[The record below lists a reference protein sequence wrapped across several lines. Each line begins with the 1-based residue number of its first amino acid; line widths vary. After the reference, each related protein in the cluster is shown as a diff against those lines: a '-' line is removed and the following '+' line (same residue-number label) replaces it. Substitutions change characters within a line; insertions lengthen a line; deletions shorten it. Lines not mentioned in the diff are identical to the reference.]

1 MPATTVRPSSP
12 TEASARPGQGV
23 SMIKLTIDHCEV
35 VVPEGTSVLNAAR
48 LAGIRIPS
56 LCYLEGV
63 HVVGGCR
70 VCLVEVEGAKALQAS
85 CSMPVSEGLKIRTA
99 TPKVRA
105 ARRTVMELL
114 LSDHEGDCQTCVR
127 SHDCEFLAEARDLDI
142 RELHFTGAK
151 HRRIIDQST
160 PALDRDSAKCIM
172 CRRCITVCS
181 DIQATGALWA
191 QDRGFECVAAPAFGQ
206 MLDRVAC
213 VQCGQCAAVCPTAAI
228 TEKDHI
234 ERVWAALSD
243 PAKRVIVQTA
253 PAIRAGLGECFGLPA
268 GSLVT
273 GKMSAALRR
282 LGFDAVFDTNFT
294 ADLTIIEEGT
304 ELLMR
309 LKAALVDHAPVALP
323 QFTSCCP
330 GWIKF
335 AEHYHEGLLPNLSTA
350 KSPQQMFGALAKT
363 YYAESIGCRPEDL
376 YVVSVM
382 PCTAKKFEAQRP
394 EMNASGFQDVD
405 AVLTTRELG
414 RMITQSGLDFAA
426 LPDEPMDQP
435 MGMSSGAADIF
446 ANTGGVMEAALR
458 TVWCLVTG
466 QPFPFEKLHVVPIE
480 GLEGVKEIA
489 ITIPS
494 AVPEWSFL
502 QGQTLKVA
510 VAHGLANAE
519 KLIEQV
525 QSGQKAYHFIEV
537 MSCPGGCIGGG
548 GQPRFTTN
556 EVRKERMKAIFAE
569 DEGKQVRMSHENP
582 AIAALYEGFLGAP
595 LGEKSHRL
603 LHTHYHPRGM
613 HH

>member
-1 MPATTVRPSSP
+1 
-12 TEASARPGQGV
+12 
-23 SMIKLTIDHCEV
+23 MIKLTIDQSEV
-35 VVPEGTSVLNAAR
+35 VVPEGTSVLNAAIQ
-48 LAGIRIPS
+48 AGIRIPS
-56 LCYLEGV
+56 LCHLEGV
-63 HVVGGCR
+63 HVSGGCR

-85 CSMPVSEGLKIRTA
+85 CYMPVAEGLKIRTN

-114 LSDHEGDCQTCVR
+114 LSDHEGDCQTCAR
-127 SHDCEFLAEARDLDI
+127 SHDCEFLEVARDLDI

-151 HRRIIDQST
+151 HHRIMDEST
-160 PALDRDSAKCIM
+160 PALVRDSAKCIM

-234 ERVWAALSD
+234 ERVWAALGD
-243 PAKRVIVQTA
+243 PTKHVIVQTA
-253 PAIRAGLGECFGLPA
+253 PAIRAGLGECFGLPP
-268 GSLVT
+268 GTRVT
-273 GKMSAALRR
+273 GKMSAALHR
-282 LGFDAVFDTNFT
+282 LGFNAVFDTNFT
-294 ADLTIIEEGT
+294 ADLTILEEGS

-309 LKAALVDHAPVALP
+309 LKAALVDQQAVDLP

-330 GWIKF
+330 GWIKY
-335 AEHYHEGLLPNLSTA
+335 AEYFHPELLPNLSTA

-363 YYAESIGCRPEDL
+363 YYARVNNRRPEDI

-414 RMITQSGLDFAA
+414 RMITQSGLDFVA
-426 LPDEPMDQP
+426 LEDEPMDQP
-435 MGMSSGAADIF
+435 MGTSSGAADIF

-466 QPFPFEKLHVVPIE
+466 LPFPFEQLHVKPIE
-480 GLEGVKEIA
+480 GLEGVKEVS

-494 AVPEWSFL
+494 AVPEWAFL
-502 QGQTLKVA
+502 EGQTLKLA

-519 KLIEQV
+519 KLIQQV
-525 QSGQKAYHFIEV
+525 QSGEKVYHFIEV
-537 MSCPGGCIGGG
+537 MTCPGGCIGGG

-556 EVRKERMKAIFAE
+556 EVRRERIKGIFAE
-569 DEGKQVRMSHENP
+569 DEGKAVRMSHENP
-582 AIAALYEGFLGAP
+582 AIAALYRDYLGAP
-595 LGEKSHRL
+595 LGEQSHHL
-603 LHTHYHPRGM
+603 LHTHYQARAI

>member
-1 MPATTVRPSSP
+1 
-12 TEASARPGQGV
+12 
-23 SMIKLTIDHCEV
+23 MIKLTIDQSEV
-35 VVPEGTSVLNAAR
+35 VVPEGTSVLNAAIQ
-48 LAGIRIPS
+48 AGIRIPS
-56 LCYLEGV
+56 LCHLEGV
-63 HVVGGCR
+63 HVSGGCR

-85 CSMPVSEGLKIRTA
+85 CYMPVAEGLKIRTN

-114 LSDHEGDCQTCVR
+114 LSDHEGDCQTCAR
-127 SHDCEFLAEARDLDI
+127 SQDCEFLAVARDLDI

-151 HRRIIDQST
+151 HHQIMDEST
-160 PALDRDSAKCIM
+160 PALVRDSAKCIM

-234 ERVWAALSD
+234 ERVWAALGD
-243 PAKRVIVQTA
+243 PTKHVIVQTA
-253 PAIRAGLGECFGLPA
+253 PAIRAGLGECFGMPV

-273 GKMSAALRR
+273 GKMAAALRR
-282 LGFDAVFDTNFT
+282 LGFDGVFDTNYT
-294 ADLTIIEEGT
+294 ADLTILEEGT

-309 LKAALVDHAPVALP
+309 LKAALVDHASVALP

-335 AEHYHEGLLPNLSTA
+335 AEHYHADLLPNLSTA

-363 YYAESIGCRPEDL
+363 YYADTIGRKPEDL

-435 MGMSSGAADIF
+435 MGASSGAADIF

-466 QPFPFEKLHVVPIE
+466 QPFPFDQLHVAPIE

-489 ITIPS
+489 LTIPS

-502 QGQTLKVA
+502 AGQTLRVA
-510 VAHGLANAE
+510 VAHGLANAQ
-519 KLIEQV
+519 KLIAQV
-525 QSGQKAYHFIEV
+525 QSGEKVYHFIEV

-556 EVRKERMKAIFAE
+556 DVRRERMKAIFAE

-582 AIAALYEGFLGAP
+582 AMAVLYRDYLGAP
-595 LGEKSHRL
+595 LSDRSHHL
-603 LHTHYHPRGM
+603 LHTHYLPRGV

>member
-1 MPATTVRPSSP
+1 
-12 TEASARPGQGV
+12 
-23 SMIKLTIDHCEV
+23 MIKLTIDTREV
-35 VVPEGTSVLNAAR
+35 VVQEGTSVLNAAR
-48 LAGIRIPS
+48 QAGIRIPS

-85 CSMPVSEGLKIRTA
+85 CSMPVSEGLKIRTS

-114 LSDHEGDCQTCVR
+114 LSDHDGDCQTCGR
-127 SHDCEFLAEARDLDI
+127 SHDCEFLAVARDLDI
-142 RELHFTGAK
+142 RDLHFTGAK
-151 HRRIIDQST
+151 HHRLIDAST
-160 PALDRDSAKCIM
+160 PALERDSAKCIM

-181 DIQATGALWA
+181 EIQATSALWA

-206 MLDRVAC
+206 DLDRVAC

-234 ERVWAALSD
+234 ERVWAALGD
-243 PAKRVIVQTA
+243 PTKHVVVQTA
-253 PAIRAGLGECFGLPA
+253 PAIRAALGECFGLPP
-268 GSLVT
+268 GSRVT
-273 GKMSAALRR
+273 GQMAAALRR
-282 LGFDAVFDTNFT
+282 LGFHAVFDTNFS

-309 LKAALVDHAPVALP
+309 LKSALVEQKGDALP
-323 QFTSCCP
+323 QYTSCCP
-330 GWIKF
+330 GWIKY
-335 AEHYHEGLLPNLSTA
+335 AEYFHPDQLPRLSTA

-363 YYAESIGCRPEDL
+363 YYAQSIGLRPEDV

-394 EMNASGFQDVD
+394 EMNASGEQDVD

-414 RMITQSGLDFAA
+414 RMITQSGLDFTA

-458 TVWCLVTG
+458 TVWSLVTG
-466 QPFPFEKLHVVPIE
+466 LPFPFEKLHIAPIE
-480 GLEGVKEIA
+480 GLEGVKEVS

-494 AVPEWSFL
+494 AVPEWKFL
-502 QGQTLKVA
+502 EGQTLKLA

-519 KLIEQV
+519 RLIQEV
-525 QSGQKAYHFIEV
+525 KSGRKDYHFIEV
-537 MSCPGGCIGGG
+537 MSCTGGCIGGG

-556 EVRKERMKAIFAE
+556 EVRRERMKAIFSE

-582 AIAALYEGFLGAP
+582 AIAALYRDFLGEP
-595 LGEKSHRL
+595 LGEKSHHL
-603 LHTHYHPRGM
+603 LHTHYQARPI

>member
-1 MPATTVRPSSP
+1 MQPTTVHPTSASHPTHDPATTMV
-12 TEASARPGQGV
+12 
-23 SMIKLTIDHCEV
+23 KLTIDQCQV

-48 LAGIRIPS
+48 QAGIRIPS

-114 LSDHEGDCQTCVR
+114 LSDHEGDCQTCAR

-142 RELHFTGAK
+142 RELHFVGAK
-151 HRRIIDQST
+151 HHRIIDQST

-206 MLDRVAC
+206 NLDRVAC
-213 VQCGQCAAVCPTAAI
+213 VQCGQCVAVCPTAAI

-234 ERVWAALSD
+234 ERVWAALAD
-243 PAKRVIVQTA
+243 PTKHVIVQTA
-253 PAIRAGLGECFGLPA
+253 PAIRAGLGECFGMPP
-268 GSLVT
+268 GSRVT
-273 GKMSAALRR
+273 GKMVAALRR
-282 LGFDAVFDTNFT
+282 LGFERVFDTNFT
-294 ADLTIIEEGT
+294 ADLTILEEGS

-309 LKAALVDHAPVALP
+309 LKAALLEQKPAALP
-323 QFTSCCP
+323 QYTSCCP
-330 GWIKF
+330 GWVKF
-335 AEHYHEGLLPNLSTA
+335 AEHYHEELLPNLSTA

-363 YYAESIGCRPEDL
+363 YFAETMGWPPEDL

-414 RMITQSGLDFAA
+414 RMITQSGLDFVA
-426 LPDEPMDQP
+426 LPDEAMDQP
-435 MGMSSGAADIF
+435 MGASSGAADIF

-466 QPFPFEKLHVVPIE
+466 QPFPFEQLHVGPIA
-480 GLEGVKEIA
+480 GLEGVKEMA
-489 ITIPS
+489 ITIPT

-502 QGQTLKVA
+502 AGQTLRVA
-510 VAHGLANAE
+510 VASGLANAE
-519 KLIEQV
+519 RLMEQV
-525 QSGQKAYHFIEV
+525 RSGEKSYHFIEV
-537 MSCPGGCIGGG
+537 MACPGGCIGGG

-556 EVRKERMKAIFAE
+556 DVRRERMKAIFAE
-569 DEGKQVRMSHENP
+569 DEGKPVRMSHENP
-582 AIAALYEGFLGAP
+582 AMAALYSAFLGAP
-595 LGEKSHRL
+595 LSEKSHHL
-603 LHTHYHPRGM
+603 LHTHYHARGM